1 MSMPCNNDVAYII
14 MTPLHLI
21 SPPPQLKG
29 KLGQAVELKFKIHLY
44 HKVATAL
51 SPCLRSF
58 LRKTLNPE
66 EYEEVIN
73 TLAAL
78 TTTGPEE
85 RVRVR
90 EEEEEGE

>member
-1 MSMPCNNDVAYII
+1 MMMLQYHCDTIAFII
-14 MTPLHLI
+14 MQFH
-21 SPPPQLKG
+21 SPAPQLKG
-29 KLGQAVELKFKIHLY
+29 GLAQAVEVKFKIHLY

-58 LRKTLNPE
+58 LRKTLNTQ

-78 TTTGPEE
+78 MTTGTEQ

-90 EEEEEGE
+90 EGEEEGE

>member
-1 MSMPCNNDVAYII
+1 MQF
-14 MTPLHLI
+14 H
-21 SPPPQLKG
+21 SPAPQLKG
-29 KLGQAVELKFKIHLY
+29 RLAQAVELKFKIHLY

-58 LRKTLNPE
+58 VRETLNIQ

-73 TLAAL
+73 TLVAG
-78 TTTGPEE
+78 TGTEK

>member
-1 MSMPCNNDVAYII
+1 MFQYHCDTIAFII
-14 MTPLHLI
+14 MQFH
-21 SPPPQLKG
+21 SPAKG
-29 KLGQAVELKFKIHLY
+29 RLAQAVELKFKIHLY

-58 LRKTLNPE
+58 LRKTLNTQ

-78 TTTGPEE
+78 MTTGTEQ